1 MRANSELQLITER
14 QACIQYLVKYA
25 SKVKGCSS
33 VEREALVQVMN
44 HKTKATSA
52 IIIKTLTNTYIGE
65 KVIGGQKVL
74 HKMLV
79 LNYIAFHVVL

>member
-1 MRANSELQLITER
+1 MKANSKLQLITVSH
-14 QACIQYLVKYA
+14 ACIQYLVKYA
-25 SKVKGCSS
+25 SKVKVFSS
-33 VEREALVQVMN
+33 VEREALVQLMN
-44 HKTKATSA
+44 NKIKATSA
-52 IIIKTLTNTYIGE
+52 SIIKILTNTYIDE